1 MEVKQKLQM
10 IDEIRKIERELYL
23 KKSQL
28 AAAESREHSVTLPSL
43 LIEGLDTKEW
53 KKAFSGLI
61 EKIGLLSGGGNSV
74 EDVKME
80 RQR

>member
-28 AAAESREHSVTLPSL
+28 AAAESREYGAALPSL

-61 EKIGLLSGGGNSV
+61 EKIGLLSDGGNSV
-74 EDVKME
+74 EDVKMDSE
-80 RQR
+80 